1 MHIRTIL
8 AAAAVPAALAA
19 TLLGASAAS
28 ASVLPGT
35 DPSTVTVA
43 SQADLDQLVVNG
55 VIGKNINITAPVSA
69 NVWLGWTTV
78 DGNVTIAPGGHLSMT
93 GDSINGNVTD
103 HGFLGLA
110 NYATEIHGN
119 LSVTGSPGEYQ
130 GSWANAAFG
139 DWTSYAGG
147 VAGLPAASQVD
158 GGFTYTS
165 DNTATALTNNM
176 AGGGPLHVHGKFTYA
191 HGSAVNP
198 YDGQTYQLYYQGGL
212 QVDGKSVI
220 S

>member
-1 MHIRTIL
+1 MRIRTIL

-19 TLLGASAAS
+19 ALLGTTGTADAA
-28 ASVLPGT
+28 VLPYT
-35 DPSTVTVA
+35 DPTTVTVN

-55 VIGKNINITAPVSA
+55 VIGKNINVTAPASA

-78 DGNVTIAPGGHLSMT
+78 NGNVTIAQGGHLSMT
-93 GDSINGNVTD
+93 GDKINGNVAD
-103 HGFLGLA
+103 HGFLALA
-110 NYATEIHGN
+110 NYATEITGN
-119 LSVTGSPGEYQ
+119 LSITGSPGEYA

-139 DWTSYAGG
+139 DWTAYAGG
-147 VAGLPAASQVD
+147 VAGLPTPASQVD
-158 GGFTYTS
+158 GYFAYTS

-176 AGGGPLHVHGKFTYA
+176 SGGGQLHVHGKLTYA
-191 HGSAVNP
+191 HGTADH
-198 YDGQTYQLYYQGGL
+198 DGVPTPLLYQGGL